1 LLKTAFSFFEIKT
14 IAAFL
19 ENLVLTSLSL
29 VQSDEKRLDTKNIE
43 EMKIY
48 FENEKDL
55 EIFTKKIQNLE
66 RQIYME
72 NNYHC
77 ITFIL
82 CFHIIK
88 RRFFQCQQ
96 NNLY

>member
-1 LLKTAFSFFEIKT
+1 LYLLKTAFSFFEIKT

-43 EMKIY
+43 EMKTY

-55 EIFTKKIQNLE
+55 KGRFTWKI
-66 RQIYME
+66 
-72 NNYHC
+72 
-77 ITFIL
+77 
-82 CFHIIK
+82 IIIALHL
-88 RRFFQCQQ
+88 FYAFT
-96 NNLY
+96 